1 MAPRAGST
9 LPPDDEDEEDNVLPG
24 GVMPPPV
31 RPISPVARARPV
43 LDAGRLSDDPQER
56 AKQSMA
62 RAEADF
68 EAKQRA
74 VNPFLYSGAV
84 KSLAKVGGRRY
95 MDRAVQA
102 GEAAYADQV
111 QAERARAVAE
121 RQQQVEAQ
129 KAQNAQRE
137 AQMRGTRQQFY
148 TDPYGNI
155 QPVLDPTGRPLYR
168 PTTWSASKHP
178 KDGRPV
184 MEMLD
189 QYGQRQF
196 KDYPLVTTDDPNDM
210 QMHWNVDGEFVPAMS
225 IDDAIKRGGKIAKQ
239 ARVAREQKL
248 KAQIRESTAPA
259 RREVEA
265 VDLEIATKRA
275 EVADL
280 NRRSEELARAGDAVR
295 AAEMANSALALED
308 ELNNNAGEL
317 GARKRLADARY
328 GYEKIR
334 AERDG
339 HLVNRQEIADRLI
352 AEGIDPASDPG
363 YQANE
368 KALAQVEKTLGYAK
382 AALGRM
388 GQPVVAQPATPVA
401 AEPESRI
408 KSVGKALARG
418 ATAERI
424 YAAGEG
430 LARLMEGIGRTGWIP
445 GFGAAPRGMEGA
457 ARWYGNATRDVRK
470 AIREAL
476 PLDEEF
482 SRSLTG
488 QVSQGIGQ
496 AIGTLL
502 TAALGPAGLAVASI
516 GQIYDE
522 AYQDAKQA
530 GASDSEAN
538 AAAVK
543 YLPAAGLD
551 FLSDRLV
558 VGRIMKPLV
567 GKMTVGA
574 VLKDILVSAVAEG
587 ATEGAQQAYLNQVA
601 SKLAGYDP
609 NRVFDKEVYDSMLVG
624 AITGGVVTGAGR
636 GARAALSGGEPEGGN
651 VQTPEQPP
659 VEGGPP
665 ATQTP
670 EQAQAEAEFQRAL
683 AEEPVAAAEAAPT
696 PEAAPAPVQ
705 EAQPAPTEQPQP
717 AEQPA
722 AEELPAGRP
731 PVVEQSPEATA
742 TDRRQYDM
750 LQRRMSELLKRGG
763 ADAVGSPEYQAAWQA
778 SEDIKNRHGGMP
790 PGEVAGEP
798 RPVSQ
803 PSTEE
808 TQNASIQQSATQVG
822 EQPVGTQGPR
832 IEGGSG
838 VEQSVEGIEPPRAQ
852 ASAVPGEPSV
862 SSQEVAR
869 PTAELRRNNADL
881 GQKPVAQLSR
891 AEKYAE
897 LEAAG
902 VKQYKGKPVSELN
915 PAELSAA
922 VGQARRG
929 GESQPLLT
937 ERAEAALRKAKID
950 TRGKVFDVT
959 GATAAAAWNAAIDL
973 AILGVKAGRPI
984 EQVIRIAIARYKAA
998 HKAATEAELARLDT
1012 AIRSAVSQPPEP
1024 TPKGKEKSRLPE
1036 SLRAAGAPVESIE
1049 YEVRNQEAR
1058 KQEASEFVRKNGPE
1072 AAEAA
1077 LTDAAIPG
1085 DTRVAIGGQLIND
1098 RMMALAEAKPEKVR
1112 AITRDIQRITA
1123 KMQPELATKAGQ
1135 QISMFS
1141 AIYQDVA
1148 TAAGMEYI
1156 REAGKRRSDALGG
1169 ERGEQAAQEAADIFN
1184 RKLTPEERNKEIER
1198 LKERYTEKPVRK
1210 MLNEFK
1216 RMQVAQKLN
1225 ELGVLTREDMIE
1237 VAGNALGIPGID
1249 PKKLKHIAQ
1258 LADKVKGAKN
1268 EAERAKAE
1276 IELADALSV
1285 YKGLNP
1291 LDLEASILTLN
1302 ILSGPSTQLAN
1313 LGGNTLQSLS
1323 ELVSTAATNPSQ
1335 TPALV
1340 QGLIYGMGLGATE
1353 AKSILQTGRGSRDFQ
1368 DKTNLAGSSLQTVDY
1383 ARDFPKVGKAA
1394 GAVLTARARLVEKVS
1409 RVMKATDAIFYY
1421 PAREAYARMVVSK
1434 LLEGKVAPADMKRAV
1449 DEVLHITPVQFK
1461 QAEAAAKAEG
1471 WEGIDLAR
1479 RTADIIEE
1487 RRAQRPEGAEAVRQS
1502 EQFAAEATYNQEPVG
1517 LAGVVYRN
1525 AANLVNQAR
1534 VGGAPI
1540 LKPWL
1545 MFLRT
1550 PANVFNATTNYTPM
1564 GAVRAK
1570 LGMPDSK
1577 PGEWK
1582 NFTREERKRLYL
1594 QSLIGT
1600 SLMSAL
1606 IWRVLEKEDL
1616 DVTARGPEN
1625 PAQRRQLMQGGW
1637 MPYSIKVGDRYYSYK
1652 DSPLLV
1658 PLSVV
1663 GNVADA
1669 VKYQKAKADQL
1680 LENRVTDALFQAP
1693 RVMFQ
1698 TSMLSGL
1705 ANLMSS
1711 LSGTGPTTDIGR
1723 ELGGLPANLAI
1734 PYNRLLQQ
1742 VDQVFEPRQFQ
1753 TGAVQSNVPFL
1764 RREGQLKTD
1773 VQGRPETYSP
1783 FSRFGSP
1790 ESKDPVDVLIRDKHV
1805 FIPDVDRSAKIGDKP
1820 MTDEQ
1825 IAEYRRISGERIRS
1839 RLLRMVPILKAKTKE
1854 DVQDEISR
1862 VSREERDRAKK
1873 IIARQP
1879 IER

>member
-1 MAPRAGST
+1 
-9 LPPDDEDEEDNVLPG
+9 
-24 GVMPPPV
+24 
-31 RPISPVARARPV
+31 
-43 LDAGRLSDDPQER
+43 
-56 AKQSMA
+56 
-62 RAEADF
+62 
-68 EAKQRA
+68 
-74 VNPFLYSGAV
+74 
-84 KSLAKVGGRRY
+84 
-95 MDRAVQA
+95 
-102 GEAAYADQV
+102 
-111 QAERARAVAE
+111 
-121 RQQQVEAQ
+121 
-129 KAQNAQRE
+129 
-137 AQMRGTRQQFY
+137 
-148 TDPYGNI
+148 
-155 QPVLDPTGRPLYR
+155 
-168 PTTWSASKHP
+168 
-178 KDGRPV
+178 
-184 MEMLD
+184 
-189 QYGQRQF
+189 
-196 KDYPLVTTDDPNDM
+196 
-210 QMHWNVDGEFVPAMS
+210 
-225 IDDAIKRGGKIAKQ
+225 
-239 ARVAREQKL
+239 
-248 KAQIRESTAPA
+248 
-259 RREVEA
+259 
-265 VDLEIATKRA
+265 
-275 EVADL
+275 
-280 NRRSEELARAGDAVR
+280 
-295 AAEMANSALALED
+295 
-308 ELNNNAGEL
+308 
-317 GARKRLADARY
+317 
-328 GYEKIR
+328 
-334 AERDG
+334 
-339 HLVNRQEIADRLI
+339 
-352 AEGIDPASDPG
+352 
-363 YQANE
+363 
-368 KALAQVEKTLGYAK
+368 
-382 AALGRM
+382 
-388 GQPVVAQPATPVA
+388 
-401 AEPESRI
+401 
-408 KSVGKALARG
+408 
-418 ATAERI
+418 
-424 YAAGEG
+424 
-430 LARLMEGIGRTGWIP
+430 
-445 GFGAAPRGMEGA
+445 
-457 ARWYGNATRDVRK
+457 
-470 AIREAL
+470 
-476 PLDEEF
+476 
-482 SRSLTG
+482 
-488 QVSQGIGQ
+488 
-496 AIGTLL
+496 
-502 TAALGPAGLAVASI
+502 
-516 GQIYDE
+516 
-522 AYQDAKQA
+522 
-530 GASDSEAN
+530 
-538 AAAVK
+538 
-543 YLPAAGLD
+543 
-551 FLSDRLV
+551 
-558 VGRIMKPLV
+558 
-567 GKMTVGA
+567 
-574 VLKDILVSAVAEG
+574 
-587 ATEGAQQAYLNQVA
+587 
-601 SKLAGYDP
+601 
-609 NRVFDKEVYDSMLVG
+609 
-624 AITGGVVTGAGR
+624 
-636 GARAALSGGEPEGGN
+636 
-651 VQTPEQPP
+651 
-659 VEGGPP
+659 
-665 ATQTP
+665 
-670 EQAQAEAEFQRAL
+670 
-683 AEEPVAAAEAAPT
+683 
-696 PEAAPAPVQ
+696 VQ

-1879 IER
+1879 IKR